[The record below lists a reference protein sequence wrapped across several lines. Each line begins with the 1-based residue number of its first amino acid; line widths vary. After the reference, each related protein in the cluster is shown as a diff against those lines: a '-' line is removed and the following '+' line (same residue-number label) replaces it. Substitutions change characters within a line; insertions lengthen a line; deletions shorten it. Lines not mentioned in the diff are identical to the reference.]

1 MHGLLCLRP
10 RHHNKGNLVY
20 SSVKGLFAFKAFQGA
35 NLAPTCLA
43 VPVPTTGVNEQVFLL
58 PDLEQRLPSLLD
70 LMEQVRHMHFMN
82 IRAT

>member
-43 VPVPTTGVNEQVFLL
+43 IPIPTAGVNKQVFNL
-58 PDLEQRLPSLLD
+58 PDLEQPPRWPSLLN
-70 LMEQVRHMHFMN
+70 LMEQVRHMGGS
-82 IRAT
+82 T